1 MQIQLSDHFN
11 YQKLIRYS
19 IPSIGMMIFTS
30 IYVVIDGI
38 FVSNFVGV
46 TEFAALNLIFP
57 FIMIPGALGF
67 MLGTGGTALV
77 AKTMGEGDVKRA
89 NDYFSMIT
97 YMAII
102 ISAVI
107 GGFCFAFITPIA
119 KLLGAEGEMIS
130 HCVVYGRFMLAGLPF
145 CMLQNIFQCF
155 TMTAEKPKLGLY
167 LTLAAGIANIIGD
180 ALLVGVLGLGL
191 AGAAA
196 ASVLSQVVGGLVPLI
211 YFALPNNSPLRLGRF
226 YFKFAPFF
234 RACINGLSEFVSN
247 ISASVVNMFYNF
259 QLLAIAGE
267 RGVSAFGIIMY
278 TQFIF
283 IGVFYGYSLA
293 TAPVI
298 GYHYGAANKTELHGL
313 LKKSLI
319 LIGSSAV
326 ILTLLAEVLSPFLAA
341 IFVGYDTEL
350 MAMTANGI
358 RLYCIS
364 FVICGFNIF
373 GSAFFTALN
382 DGITSGVISF
392 MRTFVFQLA
401 SLLILPALLPE
412 AYKLDGIWLA
422 IVAAEVLSLIVTVA
436 YLITKRKKYGYM

>member
-77 AKTMGEGDVKRA
+77 AKTMGEGDTKRA
-89 NDYFSMIT
+89 IDYFSMII

-102 ISAVI
+102 LSAII
-107 GGFCFAFITPIA
+107 GGVCFAFIKPIA
-119 KLLGAEGEMIS
+119 ILLGAEGEMIG

-167 LTLAAGIANIIGD
+167 VTLAAGLTNIVGD

-196 ASVLSQVVGGLVPLI
+196 ASILSQVVGGLVPLI
-211 YFALPNNSPLRLGRF
+211 YFAMPNSSPLRLGRF
-226 YFKFAPFF
+226 YFKFRPFL
-234 RACINGLSEFVSN
+234 RSCTNGLSEFVSN
-247 ISASVVNMFYNF
+247 ISASVVNMLYNY
-259 QLLAIAGE
+259 QLMAIAGE
-267 RGVSAFGIIMY
+267 DGVSAFGIIMY

-283 IGVFYGYSLA
+283 IGIFYGYSLA

-298 GYHYGAANKTELHGL
+298 GYHYGAANKSELHGL
-313 LKKSLI
+313 LKRSLI
-319 LIGSSAV
+319 LIGGSAV
-326 ILTLLAEVLSPFLAA
+326 TLTVLAEVLSPFLAA

-364 FVICGFNIF
+364 FIICGFNIF
-373 GSAFFTALN
+373 ASAFFTALN
-382 DGITSGVISF
+382 DGITSGVVSF

-401 SLLILPALLPE
+401 SLLILPAVFPE
-412 AYKLDGIWLA
+412 AHKLDGIWLA
-422 IVAAEVLSLIVTVA
+422 IVAAEVLSLAVTMTF
-436 YLITKRKKYGYM
+436 LIAKRKKYGYM